1 MITTTSQEIELAP
14 TRLPGSQNAARL
26 FVAQTLLQTNRLL
39 TRWARDYIT
48 VIGAIVLPILFMVV
62 LNIVLGNLAYVVTHD
77 SGLYSI
83 VPLIA
88 LGAAITG
95 STFVAID
102 LMRERSFGLLARLW
116 VLPVHR
122 ASGLISR
129 ILANAI
135 RTLVTTLVMLG
146 TGVVLG
152 FRFRQGLIPS
162 LMWISVPVIL
172 GIAVAAMVT
181 TVALYTAQTV
191 VVEGVELVQAI
202 AIFFSTGLV
211 PLNSYPG
218 WIQPFVAHQPVSYA
232 IAAMRGF
239 AMGGPVLSPM
249 IGMLVWTAGI
259 CVVCAVPLAIGYR
272 RASTH

>member
-172 GIAVAAMVT
+172 GIAIAAMVT
-181 TVALYTAQTV
+181 TVARYTAQTV

>member
-172 GIAVAAMVT
+172 GIAIAAIVT

>member
-172 GIAVAAMVT
+172 GIAIAAMAT